1 MSSWSGGQFR
11 VQNELRMDRETI
23 AKGGRRGGPGVRRL
37 KGDGGGAGY
46 RRKGEGVGGER
57 ASGMAWTGQHV
68 DYLLLY
74 RSGNNGI
81 PIMKWISLG
90 SQWTSMHASRDPTP
104 PSPPYPI
111 GLLQPTDVHRAGPPS
126 LVHLSDQSHLYP
138 VSQLDVFAWF
148 SRNHRYSTTC
158 ALRWKSSL
166 ILSRLNIWKIRISND
181 KKDRRIEKVKKR

>member
-1 MSSWSGGQFR
+1 
-11 VQNELRMDRETI
+11 MDRETI

-37 KGDGGGAGY
+37 KGDGGGGGY
-46 RRKGEGVGGER
+46 RRKGGVGGER

-126 LVHLSDQSHLYP
+126 LVHLSDQPHLYP
-138 VSQLDVFAWF
+138 VSQLDVSAWF
-148 SRNHRYSTTC
+148 SRNQGYSTTR
-158 ALRWKSSL
+158 ASRWKSSF
-166 ILSRLNIWKIRISND
+166 ILSSLNIWKICILND
-181 KKDRRIEKVKKR
+181 KKDRRIEKVKKALQLFIHTF

>member
-1 MSSWSGGQFR
+1 MNCEWIERQSRREEEEVGR
-11 VQNELRMDRETI
+11 VFAGWKETVAVVAI
-23 AKGGRRGGPGVRRL
+23 GGRGR
-37 KGDGGGAGY
+37 
-46 RRKGEGVGGER
+46 GVGGER

-126 LVHLSDQSHLYP
+126 LVHLSDQPHLYP
-138 VSQLDVFAWF
+138 VSQLDVSAWF
-148 SRNHRYSTTC
+148 SRNHRYSTT
-158 ALRWKSSL
+158 LRWKSSL
-166 ILSRLNIWKIRISND
+166 ILSRLNIWKIRIS
-181 KKDRRIEKVKKR
+181 

>member
-37 KGDGGGAGY
+37 KGDGGGGGY

-126 LVHLSDQSHLYP
+126 LVHLSDQPHLLP
-138 VSQLDVFAWF
+138 RVTTWRVRLIFEKSQILDNF
-148 SRNHRYSTTC
+148 T
-158 ALRWKSSL
+158 L
-166 ILSRLNIWKIRISND
+166 KIFIDFISEHLKNTY
-181 KKDRRIEKVKKR
+181 IEW